1 MFTRSSDARR
11 QLDSFSPLSRP
22 SESVFGVGSV
32 PRRSSHWSGSPSV
45 VVLQVDAAVSRC
57 HGLAW
62 LIAQRESSV
71 LGRLSELQARGIDEG
86 WSADEF
92 TRARLAALRP
102 RRAEIN
108 LLGRVYV
115 EELAPGVVEAVR
127 RIRRAGIALQLSGE
141 VAIEA
146 LFGVAAA
153 LDVAPDALRGPALR
167 FDALGAYRGC
177 AAAQYAA
184 TRGREADA
192 SALYVGTTGSDLAL
206 HVGDGPFLSFT
217 GYVMRDGVA
226 AGPESVS
233 SFGELAALVGA

>member
-1 MFTRSSDARR
+1 
-11 QLDSFSPLSRP
+11 
-22 SESVFGVGSV
+22 
-32 PRRSSHWSGSPSV
+32 
-45 VVLQVDAAVSRC
+45 VLQVDAAVSRC

-71 LGRLSELQARGIDEG
+71 LGRLSELQARGITER
-86 WSADEF
+86 WSADDF
-92 TRARLAALRP
+92 TRARLATLRP

-108 LLGRVYV
+108 LLGRVYLD
-115 EELAPGVVEAVR
+115 ELAPGVAEAVR
-127 RIRRAGIALQLSGE
+127 RIRRAGITVQLSGE

-153 LDVAPDALRGPALR
+153 LDVAPDALRGPSLR

-177 AAAQYAA
+177 GVGQDAAAHE
-184 TRGREADA
+184 RDADA
-192 SALYVGTTGSDLAL
+192 GVLYVGTTGSDLAV
-206 HVGDGPFLSFT
+206 HAGDGPFVSFT
-217 GYVMRDGVA
+217 GYVMRDGAA